1 MAALSTCKV
10 DPAVF
15 GRLGRADQIGQ
26 FIESH
31 HLSKTHPISVILSM
45 STGHHYVE
53 VLMETMHR
61 GVQAIGELLIGITR

>member
-10 DPAVF
+10 DPAAF

-31 HLSKTHPISVILSM
+31 HLSETHPISVIPSM
-45 STGHHYVE
+45 STGYHYVE
-53 VLMETMHR
+53 VLVGTMRR
-61 GVQAIGELLIGITR
+61 GIQAIGELLIGTTR